1 MKKKSFFPILIIV
14 SIAACIGLWFAL
26 WVIDRETAGIIK
38 LVLTLLLLP
47 FMGCAVICAVG
58 YYKSD
63 IRFFENMVKISYE
76 KIKKVIYY
84 SEIKEVRYVM
94 RNSQISKKE
103 KGIPIQ
109 NIKNYRG
116 CTPYYD
122 IIGVNDEL
130 MATIDLMIWKERDIE
145 EFFLMNGIKVYTKDG
160 MKQPRRK
167 RMTGEMLEKLL
178 NNPMKSIDY
187 QGIQTFVN
195 ETNQK
200 IRLKN
205 SNQFSVWKNIIVVG
219 IFILAVYI
227 LSGFLSFLIIGVVCV
242 LTGIIFGVKSKR
254 FPYMQKENVYEAGWV
269 YWGRDVGDFMLYFKE
284 KRMERK
290 DWQKGIVLQSAKV
303 NELNYCVINNTL
315 HMVVMSRDGN

>member
-1 MKKKSFFPILIIV
+1 MKKKSFYPILIIV
-14 SIAACIGLWFAL
+14 SIAACIGLWLAL
-26 WVIDRETAGIIK
+26 WVIDRETVGIIK

-47 FMGCAVICAVG
+47 FMGCAVVCAVE

-63 IRFFENMVKISYE
+63 IRFFETMVKISYK
-76 KIKKVIYY
+76 KIKKAIYY

-94 RNSQISKKE
+94 RNSRISKKE

-122 IIGVNDEL
+122 IIGINDEM

-145 EFFLMNGIKVYTKDG
+145 EFFLMNGIKVYTKEG

-167 RMTGEMLEKLL
+167 RMTGEMLEKLS
-178 NNPMKSIDY
+178 NYPMKPIDY
-187 QGIQTFVN
+187 QDIQTFVD

-205 SNQFSVWKNIIVVG
+205 GNQFSVWKNIIVAG
-219 IFILAVYI
+219 IFILAVYTF
-227 LSGFLSFLIIGVVCV
+227 SGFLSFLIIGVVCV

-254 FPYMQKENVYEAGWV
+254 FPYMQKEDVYEAGWV

-290 DWQKGIVLQSAKV
+290 NWQKGTVLQSAKV
-303 NELNYCVINNTL
+303 NELNYCVVNTSMDIV
-315 HMVVMSRDGN
+315 MVGRIG